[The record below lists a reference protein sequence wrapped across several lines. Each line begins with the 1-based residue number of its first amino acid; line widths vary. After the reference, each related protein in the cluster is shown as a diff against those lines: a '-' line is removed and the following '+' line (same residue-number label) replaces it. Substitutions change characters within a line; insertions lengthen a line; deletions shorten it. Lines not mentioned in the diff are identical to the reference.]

1 MYKAK
6 LEKGSLKEKLEIC
19 QNNRLR
25 RMRSERRCKRKSTKN
40 KARRKKKRNRRHPR
54 EIKDSDS
61 PPLRTNKI

>member
-40 KARRKKKRNRRHPR
+40 KARRKEKKQ
-54 EIKDSDS
+54 KT
-61 PPLRTNKI
+61 PPGDQRQRFSTHTD